1 MNSKTFPIKVKDSIL
16 VIPPEI
22 QDYVTKYQENI
33 KVSIIVESFSADS
46 DDLRKKWTTWF
57 DEVEEIELSLPN
69 NENDDY
75 GKLLVE
81 KYKKQ
86 GLIL

>member
-1 MNSKTFPIKVKDSIL
+1 MNSKTFPIKVKDGIL
-16 VIPPEI
+16 VIPSEI
-22 QDYVTKYQENI
+22 QDYLTKYPEKI
-33 KVSIIVESFSADS
+33 KVSITVESFSGDS

-57 DEVEEIELSLPN
+57 EEVEKIELSPPN

-75 GKLLVE
+75 GELLVE